1 MDIHSP
7 TSKTAGMATKRESYH
22 ERAENHES
30 RGDPAWI
37 EAREGR
43 PAVARTAGKAAVL
56 CVDFGER
63 EDDLQPV
70 EWEEFFA
77 ILDGNE
83 LAFVHQDITAEGLP
97 SRFNKFVQR
106 E

>member
-1 MDIHSP
+1 MSEP
-7 TSKTAGMATKRESYH
+7 LKTT
-22 ERAENHES
+22 NHEVI
-30 RGDPAWI
+30 RAWI

-43 PAVARTAGKAAVL
+43 PAVVRTAGKAAVL
-56 CVDFGER
+56 RVDFGEC